1 MRRPHRRRFLHLAA
15 GAVVLSAGAR
25 PARAQAYPTR
35 PITLVV
41 PFAAGGSFDVIARV
55 ITPRLSE
62 ILGQQVI
69 VENVGAAAGI
79 VGVNRVAHATP
90 DGYSVL
96 LGTVGTHAY
105 NPALYKKLP
114 YNPAADFAPVGL
126 VAEQPLV
133 LIARKDFPANTL
145 PEFIAY
151 AKANAAKLQYG
162 SAGVGSTT
170 HLACAL
176 LNAAAGIEVTHVPYR
191 GAGPAMADMIGGQI
205 QYMCSNT
212 PGALPQIQGGTVKA
226 IALLARGRSQLM
238 PELATADEQG
248 LADFEA
254 IAWSGLFL
262 PKGTPAAIVSKLNLA
277 ASEAMDSQ
285 AVQDRMHELGTT
297 LVGTDRRSS
306 EYLQMLVEREIAKS
320 GRPSRRPASPRTDHR
335 HSIANI
341 RLCPSGS
348 PAAFVVGASH
358 LLRRDLLTHLDR
370 QPRYQNAPP
379 DGDGLARDYCLMPF
393 TATILNFAYFSPIL
407 SAA

>member
-254 IAWSGLFL
+254 IA
-262 PKGTPAAIVSKLNLA
+262 
-277 ASEAMDSQ
+277 
-285 AVQDRMHELGTT
+285 
-297 LVGTDRRSS
+297 
-306 EYLQMLVEREIAKS
+306 
-320 GRPSRRPASPRTDHR
+320 
-335 HSIANI
+335 
-341 RLCPSGS
+341 
-348 PAAFVVGASH
+348 
-358 LLRRDLLTHLDR
+358 
-370 QPRYQNAPP
+370 
-379 DGDGLARDYCLMPF
+379 
-393 TATILNFAYFSPIL
+393 
-407 SAA
+407 

>member
-1 MRRPHRRRFLHLAA
+1 
-15 GAVVLSAGAR
+15 
-25 PARAQAYPTR
+25 
-35 PITLVV
+35 
-41 PFAAGGSFDVIARV
+41 
-55 ITPRLSE
+55 
-62 ILGQQVI
+62 

-79 VGVNRVAHATP
+79 VGVNRVAHAVP

-133 LIARKDFPANTL
+133 LIARKDFPPNTL

-238 PELATADEQG
+238 PELATAHEQG

-277 ASEAMDSQ
+277 ASETMDSK

-297 LVGTDRRSS
+297 LVGADRRSS
-306 EYLQMLVEREIAKS
+306 EYLQMLVEREIAKW
-320 GRPSRRPASPRTDHR
+320 GPA
-335 HSIANI
+335 IK
-341 RLCPSGS
+341 
-348 PAAFVVGASH
+348 AAG
-358 LLRRDLLTHLDR
+358 
-370 QPRYQNAPP
+370 
-379 DGDGLARDYCLMPF
+379 
-393 TATILNFAYFSPIL
+393 I
-407 SAA
+407 SAD

>member
-1 MRRPHRRRFLHLAA
+1 MKLLHRRHFLHLAA
-15 GAVVLSAGAR
+15 CAGALSVTSR
-25 PARAQAYPTR
+25 IARAQSYPTR
-35 PITLVV
+35 PISLIV

-79 VGVNRVAHATP
+79 VGVNRVAHSNP

-133 LIARKDFPANTL
+133 LITRKDLPPNTL
-145 PEFIAY
+145 LEFIAY
-151 AKANAAKLQYG
+151 ANANAAKLQYG

-176 LNAAAGIEVTHVPYR
+176 LNAAAGINVTHVPYR
-191 GAGPAMADMIGGQI
+191 GAGPAIADMIGGQI
-205 QYMCSNT
+205 QYVCSNT

-226 IALLARGRSQLM
+226 IALLARSRSPLM
-238 PELATADEQG
+238 PELATAHEQG

-262 PKGTPAAIVSKLNLA
+262 PRGTPAAIVSKLNGALNGTVN
-277 ASEAMDSQ
+277 SKS
-285 AVQDRMHELGTT
+285 VQDRMHELGATVAT
-297 LVGTDRRSS
+297 ADRSS
-306 EYLQMLVEREIAKS
+306 PEYLQALVEREIAKW
-320 GRPSRRPASPRTDHR
+320 GPP
-335 HSIANI
+335 IK
-341 RLCPSGS
+341 
-348 PAAFVVGASH
+348 AAGV
-358 LLRRDLLTHLDR
+358 
-370 QPRYQNAPP
+370 
-379 DGDGLARDYCLMPF
+379 
-393 TATILNFAYFSPIL
+393 
-407 SAA
+407 SAE

>member
-1 MRRPHRRRFLHLAA
+1 MERPQSATSGHCPRGRCNARVSFDRATAPGGQMRRPHRRRFLHLAA

-79 VGVNRVAHATP
+79 VGVNRVA

-114 YNPAADFAPVGL
+114 YSPAADFAPVGL

-212 PGALPQIQGGTVKA
+212 PSALPQIQGGTVKA

-277 ASEAMDSQ
+277 ASEAMDSK

-306 EYLQMLVEREIAKS
+306 EYLQMLVEREIAKW
-320 GRPSRRPASPRTDHR
+320 GPA
-335 HSIANI
+335 IK
-341 RLCPSGS
+341 
-348 PAAFVVGASH
+348 AAG
-358 LLRRDLLTHLDR
+358 
-370 QPRYQNAPP
+370 
-379 DGDGLARDYCLMPF
+379 
-393 TATILNFAYFSPIL
+393 I
-407 SAA
+407 SAD

>member
-1 MRRPHRRRFLHLAA
+1 
-15 GAVVLSAGAR
+15 
-25 PARAQAYPTR
+25 
-35 PITLVV
+35 VV

-69 VENVGAAAGI
+69 VENLGAAAGI
-79 VGVNRVAHATP
+79 VGVNRVAHAVP

-133 LIARKDFPANTL
+133 LIARKDFPPNTL

-238 PELATADEQG
+238 PELATAHEQG

-254 IAWSGLFL
+254 IAWSCW
-262 PKGTPAAIVSKLNLA
+262 
-277 ASEAMDSQ
+277 
-285 AVQDRMHELGTT
+285 
-297 LVGTDRRSS
+297 SS
-306 EYLQMLVEREIAKS
+306 GKS
-320 GRPSRRPASPRTDHR
+320 RNGVRPSRRPASPRTDHR

-341 RLCPSGS
+341 RLCRERLVRGR
-348 PAAFVVGASH
+348 AVGASH
-358 LLRRDLLTHLDR
+358 LVRGDLLTHPTANHGVKR
-370 QPRYQNAPP
+370 R
-379 DGDGLARDYCLMPF
+379 RLMWAASR
-393 TATILNFAYFSPIL
+393 ATTVLRH
-407 SAA
+407 

>member
-1 MRRPHRRRFLHLAA
+1 
-15 GAVVLSAGAR
+15 
-25 PARAQAYPTR
+25 
-35 PITLVV
+35 
-41 PFAAGGSFDVIARV
+41 
-55 ITPRLSE
+55 
-62 ILGQQVI
+62 
-69 VENVGAAAGI
+69 
-79 VGVNRVAHATP
+79 VAHAVP

-133 LIARKDFPANTL
+133 LIARKDFPPNTL

-151 AKANAAKLQYG
+151 AKANAVKLQYG

-238 PELATADEQG
+238 PELATAHEQG

-277 ASEAMDSQ
+277 ASETMDSK

-297 LVGTDRRSS
+297 LVGADRRSS
-306 EYLQMLVEREIAKS
+306 EYLQMLVEREIAKW
-320 GRPSRRPASPRTDHR
+320 GPA
-335 HSIANI
+335 IK
-341 RLCPSGS
+341 
-348 PAAFVVGASH
+348 AAG
-358 LLRRDLLTHLDR
+358 
-370 QPRYQNAPP
+370 
-379 DGDGLARDYCLMPF
+379 
-393 TATILNFAYFSPIL
+393 I
-407 SAA
+407 SAD

>member
-1 MRRPHRRRFLHLAA
+1 MKLPHRRQFLHLAA
-15 GAVVLSAGAR
+15 GAAAL
-25 PARAQAYPTR
+25 PAVSRFAWAQAYPTR

-133 LIARKDFPANTL
+133 LIARKDFPPNTL

-176 LNAAAGIEVTHVPYR
+176 LNVAAGINVTHIPYR
-191 GAGPAMADMIGGQI
+191 GAMIGGQI

-238 PELATADEQG
+238 PELATAHEQG

-254 IAWSGLFL
+254 NAWSGLFL

-277 ASEAMDSQ
+277 ASEAMDSK

-297 LVGTDRRSS
+297 LVSAERRSPG
-306 EYLQMLVEREIAKS
+306 YLQVLVEQEIGKW
-320 GRPSRRPASPRTDHR
+320 GPP
-335 HSIANI
+335 IK
-341 RLCPSGS
+341 
-348 PAAFVVGASH
+348 AAGISV
-358 LLRRDLLTHLDR
+358 D
-370 QPRYQNAPP
+370 
-379 DGDGLARDYCLMPF
+379 
-393 TATILNFAYFSPIL
+393 
-407 SAA
+407 